1 MQVFYLKQFDFI
13 FLIVIICAMDLKDVQ
28 SQKDYRNIKINKVGV
43 KGVKYPITL
52 LDKKNGLQHTIA
64 DINMYVLLPSKFKG
78 THMSRFIEIIN
89 ENKNEINIKKI
100 HSILSQMK
108 TKLNAQKAYLEIN
121 FDYFVE
127 KKAPVS
133 KIKSLMSYTC
143 GLYAYSYDVDE
154 LTLFV
159 KVPVTS
165 LCPCSKEI
173 SNYGAHNQRTFVSVY
188 VKFSEM
194 VWIEDIIDIVESN
207 SSSDIYCLLKRPDEK
222 YVTEK
227 AYSNPMFVE
236 DIARNVVKALKYDKR
251 ITWYKV
257 EVESL
262 ESIHNHN
269 AYACIEKD

>member
-1 MQVFYLKQFDFI
+1 VS
-13 FLIVIICAMDLKDVQ
+13 LKDVQ
-28 SQKDYRNIKINKVGV
+28 SQRDFRNININKVGV

-100 HSILSQMK
+100 SHILNQMK
-108 TKLNAQKAYLEIN
+108 IKLNAQKAYLEIN
-121 FDYFVE
+121 FDYFIE
-127 KKAPVS
+127 KQAPVS

-143 GLYAYSYDVDE
+143 GLYAFSGDTDE

-173 SNYGAHNQRTFVSVY
+173 SDYGAHNQRAFVSVY
-188 VKFSEM
+188 VKFTDM
-194 VWIEDIIDIVESN
+194 VWIEDIISIVEAN
-207 SSSDIYCLLKRPDEK
+207 ASSDIYCLLKRPDEK
-222 YVTEK
+222 FVTEK
-227 AYSNPMFVE
+227 AYNNPMFVE
-236 DIARNVVKALKYDKR
+236 DIARNIVKALKLDKR
-251 ITWYKV
+251 IYWYKV

-269 AYACIEKD
+269 AYACIEKTN